1 MLGQQLANGLVV
13 GLIYGLLA
21 LGLSLAFA
29 TTRIVNFAHG
39 EMFTLG
45 AFLGLTIQRETG
57 LPFPIVAAASA
68 LAVFVLASLLAQFVL
83 WRLETP
89 LQRSVATIAL
99 ALGLR
104 DAMLI
109 AFGSDSAS
117 FLPVFPAGSWEVGG
131 VVVPRSFAWVGGLT
145 LVLILAFVAFV
156 ERSRWGIWMRATS
169 QDADL
174 AAVAGIR
181 TRRVQTLAFG
191 LGAMLA
197 AAAALLV
204 GPTWQISYATGI
216 PVALKAFT
224 AAVIGGLGNLWGA
237 LLGGLLLGLGEA
249 LFAGYLSSSWKDFWV
264 YLLLIG
270 VIVFLPRGLFAA
282 QAERL
287 G

>member
-1 MLGQQLANGLVV
+1 MFSQQLANGLVV

-45 AFLGLTIQRETG
+45 AFLGLTIQRGTG
-57 LPFPIVAAASA
+57 LPFLLVAVVSA
-68 LAVFVLASLLAQFVL
+68 LAVFFLASLLAQFVL

-117 FLPVFPAGSWEVGG
+117 FLPVFPEGSWDMGP

-145 LVLILAFVAFV
+145 LLLLLAFVGFV
-156 ERSRWGIWMRATS
+156 ERSRWGIWMRATA
-169 QDADL
+169 QDVEL
-174 AAVAGIR
+174 AAAAGVR

-204 GPTWQISYATGI
+204 GPTWQISYASGI
-216 PVALKAFT
+216 PVGLKAFT

-237 LLGGLLLGLGEA
+237 LLGGILLGLGEA
-249 LFAGYLSSSWKDFWV
+249 LFAGYLSSAWKDFWV
-264 YLLLIG
+264 FLLLIG
-270 VIVFLPRGLFAA
+270 VIVFLPRGILPA